1 MMSARTARRF
11 VRHLNELIQRT
22 GLVAVS
28 VAVALSAAAAEQ
40 APEGADKPALAET
53 AQPEPS
59 PRSEIGRST
68 AQSPRPFEDEI
79 VKAARAH
86 ELPVHFFMRLI
97 WQESRF
103 KPHAV
108 SHAGAQGIAQ
118 FMPGTAQWRGLADP
132 FEPSRALHESAR
144 WLRELWSQFGN
155 LGLAAAAYNAGPG
168 RVTRWLSGQ
177 ATLPSETRAYV
188 KIITG
193 EAAERWAE
201 CGSGPESSAV
211 CPETHAGAPPLLR
224 PVRINISRETAAI
237 APWGLQ
243 LAGDWSEARV
253 LSQYQQLQARF
264 PSVLGDRKAVV
275 LRGQIAG
282 RGSASWY
289 RVRVAEATRERA
301 NELCARLERIGG
313 KCIVLRN

>member
-1 MMSARTARRF
+1 MSARTARRF
-11 VRHLNELIQRT
+11 VRHLNELIQRA
-22 GLVAVS
+22 GLVAVG

-40 APEGADKPALAET
+40 APEGEGKPALSET

-59 PRSEIGRST
+59 VRDEGGRST
-68 AQSPRPFEDEI
+68 AQSPRPFEDDI

-211 CPETHAGAPPLLR
+211 CPQTHAGAPLLR
-224 PVRINISRETAAI
+224 PVKINVSRETGAI